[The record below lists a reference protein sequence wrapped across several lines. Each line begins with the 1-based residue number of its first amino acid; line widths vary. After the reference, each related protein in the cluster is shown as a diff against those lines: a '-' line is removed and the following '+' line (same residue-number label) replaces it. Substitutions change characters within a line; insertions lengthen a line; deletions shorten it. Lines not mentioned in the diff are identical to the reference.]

1 MKKVHL
7 KEQSLF
13 LLVVALLS
21 TACPV
26 SAKNV
31 TVDDLMNLRSL
42 VDVEISP
49 DGNRV
54 AYVVSAPS
62 FETDA
67 HEATLYEIPVSG
79 GTPLRLTYGT
89 RIFNRPIPAPRLRWL
104 PNGKFLSFV
113 GYVNN
118 LPQVMEMSI
127 AGGEAW
133 AITSAKDG
141 VTDYEWSPDGNRIAF
156 LTTDPV
162 PSEEDQRK
170 TDKTYVISVGH
181 NKPGSRL
188 WVQDLAKDSLKVVTS
203 VGKTI
208 VDFHWSPDGR
218 QLIYSASDVN
228 DFSSIYHTRIFAVAP
243 AGGDARAIVD
253 RPGVNRAPQF
263 SPDGRWIA
271 FISSDGYSGM
281 VSAEG
286 LFLVSS
292 DTRPGAIRNLTATQ
306 QPWIGE
312 FEWAPDSRSIFY
324 TTSEQTNG
332 RGAKMFEQ
340 PVSRVYLDDDRI
352 DTVTPGRVVNSSL
365 SLSHDAA
372 TLAYKSIES
381 RTMGDVYVM
390 STKNG
395 RAIRLTEINPQL
407 HDLELGDLEPVHWKS
422 FDGQEIWGLLL
433 IPPGYKPGKPI
444 PLVVYCHGGPIGG
457 FSYGIFPQFTE
468 IPGQVDPYPSEAMAS
483 AGMAIFFPM
492 PRGGS
497 GYGVSGFRATLNA
510 WGKVDYKDIM
520 TGVDS
525 LIARGIADPNRMGV
539 MGASYGG
546 YMTEWIVTQTG
557 RFKAASAG
565 AGTSDLTQ
573 EYYLSDM
580 GDFMVEYF
588 GYPWADGALAA
599 RSPITYVTNVTTPL
613 LIQHGEDDHRVPL
626 SEAWEFYRA
635 LNALHK
641 TVEFDIYPRGGHVN
655 FEPKLER
662 EYMRRNLEWF
672 TRWLEPDSRSGG

>member
-7 KEQSLF
+7 KEHSLF
-13 LLVVALLS
+13 LLVVALVS
-21 TACPV
+21 TAYPV

-49 DGNRV
+49 DGSRV
-54 AYVVSAPS
+54 AYVVSTPS

-67 HEATLYEIPVSG
+67 HEAILYEIPVSG

-118 LPQVMEMSI
+118 LPQVMEMSM

-162 PSEEDQRK
+162 PPEEDQRK
-170 TDKTYVISVGH
+170 IDKTYVISVGH
-181 NKPGSRL
+181 SKPGPRL
-188 WVQDLAKDSLKVVTS
+188 WVQDLARDSLNVITS

-208 VDFHWSPDGR
+208 VDFHWSTDGR
-218 QLIYSASDVN
+218 QLIYSASEVN
-228 DFSSIYHTRIFAVAP
+228 DFSSIYHTRIFAVA
-243 AGGDARAIVD
+243 ATGGDARTIVD

-281 VSAEG
+281 ISAEG

-292 DTRPGAIRNLTATQ
+292 DTRPGTIRNLTTTQ

-324 TTSEQTNG
+324 TTAEQTNG

-340 PVSRVYLDDDRI
+340 PISRVYLDDDRI
-352 DTVTPGRVVNSSL
+352 NTVTPGRIVNSSF
-365 SLSHDAA
+365 SLSRGGA

-390 STKNG
+390 STKN
-395 RAIRLTEINPQL
+395 RLAIRLTEINPQL
-407 HDLELGDLEPVHWKS
+407 HDLELGDLEPVHWKT

-433 IPPGYKPGKPI
+433 TPPGYKPGKPI

-468 IPGQVDPYPSEAMAS
+468 IPGQVDPYPSEALAS

-525 LIARGIADPNRMGV
+525 LIARGIADPDRLGV

-565 AGTSDLTQ
+565 AATSDLTQ

-588 GYPWADGALAA
+588 GYPWTDGALAA
-599 RSPITYVTNVTTPL
+599 QSPITYVTKVTTPL

-662 EYMRRNLEWF
+662 EYMRRNLKWF
-672 TRWLEPDSRSGG
+672 RRWLEPDSRSGE